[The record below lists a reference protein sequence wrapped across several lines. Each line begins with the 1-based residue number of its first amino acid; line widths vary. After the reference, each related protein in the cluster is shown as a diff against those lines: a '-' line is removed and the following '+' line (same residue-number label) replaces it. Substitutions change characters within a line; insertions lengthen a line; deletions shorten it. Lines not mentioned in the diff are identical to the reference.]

1 MAVFPFA
8 STAMLGIKRHKPSL
22 PLVQLCCCA
31 GVAGKVP
38 PVTLNLYQR
47 TPVGPVQFVS
57 VQTVPDAHNDSVP
70 LRFWYATGVM
80 ILSPK
85 VSILSVVPCWGT
97 MVKPAALVKASTN
110 PVTVITA
117 FGVWFAPIPRVEF
130 AGTAKS

>member
-47 TPVGPVQFVS
+47 TPVGPVQFAS

-70 LRFWYATGVM
+70 LRFWYTTGVM
-80 ILSPK
+80 ILSPR
-85 VSILSVVPCWGT
+85 VSMCWVVPCWGT
-97 MVKPAALVKASTN
+97 MVKPAALLKASMN
-110 PVTVITA
+110 PLTVISA
-117 FGVWFAPIPRVEF
+117 FGWWVGPTPNVEF
-130 AGTAKS
+130 AGVTR